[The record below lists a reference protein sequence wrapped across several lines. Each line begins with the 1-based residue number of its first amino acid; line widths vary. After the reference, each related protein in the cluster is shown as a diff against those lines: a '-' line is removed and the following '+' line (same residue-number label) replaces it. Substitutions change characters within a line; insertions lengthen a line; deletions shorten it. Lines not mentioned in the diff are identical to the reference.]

1 MKKSLLALAV
11 LGAFAGAASAQSSVT
26 IYGIIDVG
34 VAKTNSGQSNLTFF
48 PTGIIGRQDVWTVR
62 SSTSS
67 RLGFRGTE
75 DLGGGLKANFTIEHR
90 LAPDS
95 GDLESGAAGFWHAQ
109 SWVGLSSTTMG
120 EVRIGRQYV
129 PAFWVGLASDPWGY
143 DYNYAGAAGWTR
155 GGNGVT
161 RANNAVTYRTPNLAG
176 FSAEVQVA
184 AGEGGSAVFNSA
196 GYGRNVGANA
206 QYNAGP
212 LWVGLGYN
220 QQRKMAGTTPDNSF
234 WNLGA
239 AYDFGFVRP
248 IVQYSAGKNSITGN
262 PTVKTY
268 FVGATAPL
276 GGGTLKAVVARYN
289 AAAGTS
295 TVPGAP
301 GSFNVNASNTTLPG
315 NWTGEDTTK
324 FGLGYEY
331 FLSKR
336 TSVHADVG
344 TAKTTTFSRSTGV
357 EAGIKHTF

>member
-120 EVRIGRQYV
+120 EIRIGRQYV

-143 DYNYAGAAGWTR
+143 DYNYAGVAGWTR
-155 GGNGVT
+155 GGNSVT

-184 AGEGGSAVFNSA
+184 AGEGGSAVA
-196 GYGRNVGANA
+196 GATGYGRNVGANA

-220 QQRKMAGTTPDNSF
+220 QQRKMVGTTPDNSF

-239 AYDFGFVRP
+239 AYDFGFIRP
-248 IVQYSAGKNSITGN
+248 IVHYSAGKNGITGN

-289 AAAGTS
+289 AAAGT
-295 TVPGAP
+295 
-301 GSFNVNASNTTLPG
+301 NVNATNTFLPANTTG
-315 NWTGEDTTK
+315 QDTTK

-344 TAKTTTFSRSTGV
+344 TAKTTNFSRTTGV
-357 EAGIKHTF
+357 EGGIKHTF